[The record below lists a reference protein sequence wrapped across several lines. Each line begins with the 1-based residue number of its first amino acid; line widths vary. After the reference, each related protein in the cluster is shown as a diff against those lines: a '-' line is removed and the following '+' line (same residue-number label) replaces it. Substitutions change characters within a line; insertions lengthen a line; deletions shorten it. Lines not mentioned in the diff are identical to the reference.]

1 MDENATGMTKY
12 LEFVACPAC
21 GRTLELELQ
30 FSLQQGKL
38 YSWFEGDCS
47 DFRHKVLDPLARTY
61 FDTLQMIGR
70 IGLN

>member
-12 LEFVACPAC
+12 VELATCPAC

-30 FSLQQGKL
+30 FTLEGGSL
-38 YSWFEGDCS
+38 YSWFEGGCRDCC
-47 DFRHKVLDPLARTY
+47 HKVVDPLARAE

-70 IGLN
+70 INLN